1 MLVASTDHDDVFAF
15 QSKVARVDIGGEKL
29 GESSEVR
36 PVVNVWPS
44 RAYNPSSQFFPP
56 SPEWNSRFA
65 AWIMIR
71 VCGIDSWKRL
81 KYREGGIVSR
91 VTKSDNY
98 DQLLDRALAGITTPG
113 TTGERF
119 ELPIASVSVIGART
133 IVHNFAD
140 VADRLNR
147 DPLHILKYLAKE
159 MATAGSFEG
168 GKGYFQ
174 GKFSRDTINRLVG
187 AYSNRFVI
195 CPVCHRPDTRVER
208 RDRLSFLVCEACGAR
223 SSILTT

>member
-1 MLVASTDHDDVFAF
+1 
-15 QSKVARVDIGGEKL
+15 
-29 GESSEVR
+29 
-36 PVVNVWPS
+36 
-44 RAYNPSSQFFPP
+44 
-56 SPEWNSRFA
+56 
-65 AWIMIR
+65 MIR
-71 VCGIDSWKRL
+71 VCGIGSRKRL
-81 KYREGGIVSR
+81 KYREGRIVDR
-91 VTKSDNY
+91 VTTSDNY

>member
-1 MLVASTDHDDVFAF
+1 MKVPRCGRSLTYGHPQHTTHLPSLSTFSRTEFAF
-15 QSKVARVDIGGEKL
+15 CRSDCDKGLRNRFLETVK
-29 GESSEVR
+29 
-36 PVVNVWPS
+36 
-44 RAYNPSSQFFPP
+44 Y
-56 SPEWNSRFA
+56 PEGR
-65 AWIMIR
+65 ILR
-71 VCGIDSWKRL
+71 
-81 KYREGGIVSR
+81 R
-91 VTKSDNY
+91 VTASDNY
-98 DQLLDRALAGITTPG
+98 DQLLDRALAGITKPG
-113 TTGERF
+113 STGERF

-174 GKFSRDTINRLVG
+174 GKFSRDTVNRLVG

>member
-1 MLVASTDHDDVFAF
+1 MLVASTDHDDIFAF
-15 QSKVARVDIGGEKL
+15 ESEIARVDIGGEKL
-29 GESSEVR
+29 GEGSEVGT
-36 PVVNVWPS
+36 VVHVWPS
-44 RAYNPSSQFFPP
+44 TANDPSSQFS
-56 SPEWNSRFA
+56 SPFQKETRFLLSGLDKGFCR
-65 AWIMIR
+65 I
-71 VCGIDSWKRL
+71 GSWKRL
-81 KYREGGIVSR
+81 KYREGRIVSR

>member
-1 MLVASTDHDDVFAF
+1 VRTV
-15 QSKVARVDIGGEKL
+15 VD
-29 GESSEVR
+29 VR
-36 PVVNVWPS
+36 PSTAN
-44 RAYNPSSQFFPP
+44 NPSSQFFHLFQK
-56 SPEWNSRFA
+56 ETRFLL
-65 AWIMIR
+65 
-71 VCGIDSWKRL
+71 CGLDKGFAELGSWKRL
-81 KYREGGIVSR
+81 KYREGRIVGR
-91 VTKSDNY
+91 VTESDNY
-98 DQLLDRALAGITTPG
+98 DQLLDRALAGITKPG

-140 VADRLNR
+140 VADRLDR
-147 DPLHILKYLAKE
+147 DPLQILKYLAKE

-174 GKFSRDTINRLVG
+174 GKFSRETINRLIG

>member
-1 MLVASTDHDDVFAF
+1 MATLSRQPIFPVFSTFPRIEFAF
-15 QSKVARVDIGGEKL
+15 CRLDYDKGLRNRLLETVEIPG
-29 GESSEVR
+29 
-36 PVVNVWPS
+36 
-44 RAYNPSSQFFPP
+44 RA
-56 SPEWNSRFA
+56 
-65 AWIMIR
+65 
-71 VCGIDSWKRL
+71 
-81 KYREGGIVSR
+81 IVSR
-91 VTKSDNY
+91 VTTSDNY
-98 DQLLDRALAGITTPG
+98 DQLLDRALVGITTPG